1 MSVCQTFLIENFTVP
16 NSAFKVLK
24 ENLFFFLKTRFS
36 YLNINT
42 FFMKKFASIGH
53 PISLSKS
60 PLLHQSGF
68 TEFDIEATFEAIEVK
83 PEDLEQW
90 MKTEA
95 RKFDGLSVTAPHKET
110 IRKYIDQE
118 AEAAQKI
125 GAVNT
130 ISQKDG
136 ILIGTNTDAIGA
148 LRAMQTG
155 ISLSKKKCLVLG
167 AGGAS
172 RAIIFA
178 LKTADASITIWNRSR
193 EKAEAMAE
201 EFELQDVDEFSLID
215 PDDFDLIVNATTV
228 GMGEWKSIFPTE
240 MWREKH
246 VAFDAVYDPL
256 ETRFLH
262 EASTAGATTV
272 HGDEML
278 VQQAVEQFRLWHE
291 IDIDPNI
298 MFEAFFE

>member
-1 MSVCQTFLIENFTVP
+1 
-16 NSAFKVLK
+16 
-24 ENLFFFLKTRFS
+24 
-36 YLNINT
+36 
-42 FFMKKFASIGH
+42 MKKFASIGH

-60 PLLHQSGF
+60 PLLHQAGF
-68 TEFDIEATFEAIEVK
+68 SEFDIEATFEAIEVK
-83 PEDLEQW
+83 PENLEAW
-90 MKTEA
+90 MRTEA
-95 RKFDGLSVTAPHKET
+95 RQFDGLSVTSPHKEK
-110 IRKYIDQE
+110 IRAYLDQE
-118 AEAAQKI
+118 AEAAQKV

-130 ISQKDG
+130 VLNKDG

-148 LRAMQTG
+148 LRAIQTG
-155 ISLSKKKCLVLG
+155 INPAKKKCLVLG

-178 LKTADASITIWNRSR
+178 LKTAGASISVWNRSP
-193 EKAEAMAE
+193 EKATAMAQ
-201 EFELQDVDEFSLID
+201 EFEIQAIDSFQDLD
-215 PDDFDLIVNATTV
+215 PDDFDLIANATTV
-228 GMGEWKSIFPTE
+228 GMGEWKSIFPPE
-240 MWREKH
+240 LWREKH
-246 VAFDAVYDPL
+246 VAFDAVYEPL